1 MYTKWELVCTRKSF
15 VAGWIKGDVLAFDW
29 GLAGYRHFRSGRSYA
44 KTCCYS
50 LDPSIQASQIPTTG
64 STNSALTSLFSLV
77 FNHIAFPSSIQATG
91 GSGNYSWSSTST
103 DVAAVTSLGQV
114 VTSSS
119 KGETT
124 MRATDTRNAAHFDT
138 AQVAVLPPAKMAF
151 LPSRVEA
158 EVDSSLELPL
168 AVYTKRGAVR
178 SRNHTEW

>member
-1 MYTKWELVCTRKSF
+1 MRARMHSKIFRRRMDQRRRSRLRLRIGRISTFSIRSKLRQNLLLFPGSLNPSLSNTN
-15 VAGWIKGDVLAFDW
+15 
-29 GLAGYRHFRSGRSYA
+29 YRFHEQCS
-44 KTCCYS
+44 
-50 LDPSIQASQIPTTG
+50 
-64 STNSALTSLFSLV
+64 NSLFSLV

-114 VTSSS
+114 VTSSN

-178 SRNHTEW
+178 SRNHTE

>member
-1 MYTKWELVCTRKSF
+1 MRARMHSKIFRRRMDQRRRSRLRLRIGRISTFSIRSKLRQNLLLFPGSLNPSLSNTNYRFHKH
-15 VAGWIKGDVLAFDW
+15 D
-29 GLAGYRHFRSGRSYA
+29 GL
-44 KTCCYS
+44 YS
-50 LDPSIQASQIPTTG
+50 S
-64 STNSALTSLFSLV
+64 V

-168 AVYTKRGAVR
+168 AVYTKRGTVR
-178 SRNHTEW
+178 ARNHTE